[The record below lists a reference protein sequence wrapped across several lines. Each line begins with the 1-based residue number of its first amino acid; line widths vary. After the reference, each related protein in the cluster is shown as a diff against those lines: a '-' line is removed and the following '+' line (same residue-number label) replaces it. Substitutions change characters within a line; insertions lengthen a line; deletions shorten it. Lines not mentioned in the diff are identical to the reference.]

1 MFPLP
6 DINLQLKSALRKIF
20 ILPNINLQL
29 KSALRTKYVFYQS
42 LLYLVTPAGYDRT
55 WSNKSIAKGTT
66 DPGVGFFCLSERLN
80 LINNSKG
87 AALHIQQSGAQG
99 TLLGEEDTKME
110 ALVAIKW

>member
-1 MFPLP
+1 MVYTVDMVYTISITYL
-6 DINLQLKSALRKIF
+6 LKVSK
-20 ILPNINLQL
+20 QGV
-29 KSALRTKYVFYQS
+29 S
-42 LLYLVTPAGYDRT
+42 YLVTPVGYDRT